1 MIVVRAT
8 EQQIYSLGLYLLILH
23 IVSYFLKLRYNIFRE
38 PKYILR
44 KKCEFLMKPES
55 KRNLVIMWFANFF
68 ISGSMTM
75 VLPFISLYIETFGN
89 YSTTYVQHWSGWTFA
104 ITFVTAF
111 IFSPIWGRIGDLYG
125 RKKILIFSG
134 VGMGISIFLMGYVTS
149 VWQLFTLRL
158 VMGVF
163 TGFISMSQAF
173 ITTQT
178 PKEIAGKVMG
188 TLQTGS
194 ITGSLMGPLLGGI
207 LADTFGY
214 ANTFKWTSISIF
226 ISAFLVMFVTERKLN
241 SKAGAKTS
249 YTSKEVLLH
258 IFQNPVLLTV
268 LLISA
273 LIQIAH
279 FSIQPI
285 LSLYV
290 SELHG
295 PENLA
300 FFAGI
305 AFSAA
310 GLGNLLMAR
319 QWGRI
324 ADRYGYIKILIILL
338 FMAGIFYLPG
348 GFINSF
354 WQLVLIRFIL
364 GVTIGG
370 IIPVRIAY
378 IRQKAPIAMQGEV
391 LGYSTSLRF
400 LGNIIGPIFG
410 GILSGYFGFSS
421 VFITTSL
428 LLIAS
433 GFILLASMK
442 RQQRTNW
449 MRKSA

>member
-1 MIVVRAT
+1 MN
-8 EQQIYSLGLYLLILH
+8 H
-23 IVSYFLKLRYNIFRE
+23 D
-38 PKYILR
+38 
-44 KKCEFLMKPES
+44 S

-68 ISGSMTM
+68 IAGSMTM

-89 YSTTYVQHWSGWTFA
+89 YSASYVQHWSGWTFA

-111 IFSPIWGRIGDLYG
+111 IFSPIWGRIGDLFG

-134 VGMGISIFLMGYVTS
+134 IGMGISIFLMGFVTS
-149 VWQLFTLRL
+149 VWQLFMLRL
-158 VMGVF
+158 AMGIF
-163 TGFISMSQAF
+163 TGFVGMSQAF
-173 ITTQT
+173 ISTQT

-214 ANTFKWTSISIF
+214 ADTFKWTSISIF
-226 ISAFLVMFVTERKLN
+226 ISAFLVIFTIEKKLA
-241 SKAGAKTS
+241 SKEGTKTS
-249 YTSKEVLLH
+249 YTSKEVILH
-258 IFQNPVLLTV
+258 IIRNPVLLTV
-268 LLISA
+268 LLISS

-310 GLGNLLMAR
+310 GLGNLIMAR
-319 QWGRI
+319 QWGKI
-324 ADRYGYIKILIILL
+324 ADRYGYVKILVILL
-338 FMAGIFYLPG
+338 FMAGVFYLPG
-348 GFINSF
+348 GFVTSM
-354 WQLVLIRFIL
+354 WQLVLVRFAL

-378 IRQKAPIAMQGEV
+378 IRQEAPIAMQGEV
-391 LGYSTSLRF
+391 LGYNTSLRF
-400 LGNIIGPIFG
+400 FGNIIGPVMG
-410 GILSGYFGFSS
+410 GLISGYFGFTA
-421 VFITTSL
+421 VFISTSI
-428 LLIAS
+428 LLILS
-433 GFILLASMK
+433 GVILLVSLHRHPKLVRGTA
-442 RQQRTNW
+442 
-449 MRKSA
+449 